1 MAYEEGACL
10 VPGSRSRGQSVQRM
24 KEIEEGEEQI
34 PQAVIDQCKDL
45 GFNLNRM
52 GSHWRGFEL
61 KRKMI

>member
-1 MAYEEGACL
+1 
-10 VPGSRSRGQSVQRM
+10 M